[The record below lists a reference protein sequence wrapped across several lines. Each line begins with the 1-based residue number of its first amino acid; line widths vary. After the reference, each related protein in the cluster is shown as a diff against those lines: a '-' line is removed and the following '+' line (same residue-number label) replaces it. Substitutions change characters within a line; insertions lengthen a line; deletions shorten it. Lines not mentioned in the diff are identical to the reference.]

1 MLRRKKGDVGDVLNE
16 ISVLL
21 ASTEEVQG
29 RSTEEQ
35 HKLIR
40 ALDAV
45 QSELEGATKRH
56 ADATGPIKTKR
67 NGKEFDDNIV
77 LLTMAME
84 LQTLGVSSSIVGQV
98 EVLCARHLAKRCAL
112 CSLHV
117 YMHVCT
123 LSTLYSLLSVLCS
136 LLSLLSCF

>member
-67 NGKEFDDNIV
+67 NGKEFDDNV
-77 LLTMAME
+77 LLLTME
-84 LQTLGVSSSIVGQV
+84 LQTLGVSLNIVGQV
-98 EVLCARHLAKRCAL
+98 EMLCARHLAKRCAL

-117 YMHVCT
+117 CMHH
-123 LSTLYSLLSVLCS
+123 
-136 LLSLLSCF
+136 